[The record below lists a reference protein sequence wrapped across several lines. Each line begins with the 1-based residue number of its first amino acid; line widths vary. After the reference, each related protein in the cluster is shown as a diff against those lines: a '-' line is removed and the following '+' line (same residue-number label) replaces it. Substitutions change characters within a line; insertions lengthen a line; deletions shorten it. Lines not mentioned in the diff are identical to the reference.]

1 MIELSVLGWA
11 GFILIPLFCEV
22 VVMILIFR
30 IPWRWAIQA
39 ILLASVVNWCVS
51 LLGLHGLWLFA
62 DKFVGFIYFL
72 VGTPF
77 FAFRNI
83 KSDTENRI
91 IRDVLKSIGWA
102 ITTGVI
108 SWIATLDYL
117 SFLNSHYTLWR

>member
-72 VGTPF
+72 VGTP
-77 FAFRNI
+77 
-83 KSDTENRI
+83 ENRI